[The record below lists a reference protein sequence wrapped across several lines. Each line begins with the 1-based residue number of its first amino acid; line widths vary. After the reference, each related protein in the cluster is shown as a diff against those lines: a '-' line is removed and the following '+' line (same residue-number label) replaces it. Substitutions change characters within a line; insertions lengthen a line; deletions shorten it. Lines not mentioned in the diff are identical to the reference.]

1 MQKMEKKKLPVD
13 LDYNE
18 VDGLRIEARQRLNDV
33 KPLSLAQ
40 ASRIS
45 GVNPADIVVLMI
57 WLQKNKL

>member
-1 MQKMEKKKLPVD
+1 MEKRKLPEN
-13 LDYNE
+13 LDYAE
-18 VDGLRIEARQRLNDV
+18 VDGLRLEARQRLNEV

-57 WLQKNKL
+57 WLQKNKR